1 MQYGYSYRATISC
14 GFTCFYKGFLL
25 ILINYGQVFAF
36 IQKKGVN
43 MIRVI
48 VAVDKNWAIG
58 KDGKLLNNI
67 PDDQRFFRQT
77 TTNQVVI
84 MGRKTLESLPG
95 GKPLPNRT
103 NVILTRNEDFRD
115 PDVLVAHSV
124 QEALDLAQEKGAD
137 IYIAG
142 GSEIY
147 EQMLNYCDEAYVT
160 FIDYAYQADTYFPN
174 LDKMS
179 EWVLV
184 AESEEQTHFDI
195 VYYYRQ
201 YVRRKD
207 FRE

>member
-1 MQYGYSYRATISC
+1 M
-14 GFTCFYKGFLL
+14 K
-25 ILINYGQVFAF
+25 ILST
-36 IQKKGVN
+36 
-43 MIRVI
+43 I
-48 VAVDKNWAIG
+48 VAVDQNWAIG
-58 KDGKLLNNI
+58 KDGKLLNSI

-103 NVILTRNEDFRD
+103 NVILTRNEDYQD

-142 GSEIY
+142 GREIY
-147 EQMLNYCDEAYVT
+147 EQMLTYCDEAYVT

>member
-1 MQYGYSYRATISC
+1 
-14 GFTCFYKGFLL
+14 
-25 ILINYGQVFAF
+25 
-36 IQKKGVN
+36 

-58 KDGKLLNNI
+58 KDGKLLNSI

-103 NVILTRNEDFRD
+103 NVILTRNEDFQD

>member
-1 MQYGYSYRATISC
+1 
-14 GFTCFYKGFLL
+14 
-25 ILINYGQVFAF
+25 
-36 IQKKGVN
+36 

-147 EQMLNYCDEAYVT
+147 DQMLDYCDEAYVT
-160 FIDYAYQADTYFPN
+160 FIDYAYQADTHFPN
-174 LDKMS
+174 LDKMAD
-179 EWVLV
+179 WVLV

-195 VYYYRQ
+195 VYYFRQ

>member
-1 MQYGYSYRATISC
+1 M
-14 GFTCFYKGFLL
+14 
-25 ILINYGQVFAF
+25 
-36 IQKKGVN
+36 
-43 MIRVI
+43 
-48 VAVDKNWAIG
+48 
-58 KDGKLLNNI
+58 
-67 PDDQRFFRQT
+67 
-77 TTNQVVI
+77 
-84 MGRKTLESLPG
+84 
-95 GKPLPNRT
+95 
-103 NVILTRNEDFRD
+103 ILTRNEDFQD

>member
-1 MQYGYSYRATISC
+1 
-14 GFTCFYKGFLL
+14 
-25 ILINYGQVFAF
+25 
-36 IQKKGVN
+36 

-48 VAVDKNWAIG
+48 VAVDRNWAIG
-58 KDGKLLNNI
+58 KDGKLLNSI

-103 NVILTRNEDFRD
+103 NVILTRNEDFQD

-174 LDKMS
+174 LDKMA
-179 EWVLV
+179 EWVMV

>member
-1 MQYGYSYRATISC
+1 
-14 GFTCFYKGFLL
+14 
-25 ILINYGQVFAF
+25 
-36 IQKKGVN
+36 

-58 KDGKLLNNI
+58 KDGQLLTSI

-103 NVILTRNEDFRD
+103 TVILTRNEDYQD
-115 PDVLVAHSV
+115 PGVVVAHSV
-124 QEALDLAQEKGAD
+124 EEALDVAKGRNAD

-147 EQMLNYCDEAYVT
+147 AQMLEYCDEAYVT
-160 FIDYAYQADTYFPN
+160 YIDYAYQADTYFPN
-174 LDKMS
+174 LDKMA

-201 YVRRKD
+201 YSHRKD

>member
-1 MQYGYSYRATISC
+1 
-14 GFTCFYKGFLL
+14 
-25 ILINYGQVFAF
+25 
-36 IQKKGVN
+36 

-58 KDGKLLNNI
+58 KDGKLLNSI

-103 NVILTRNEDFRD
+103 NVILTRNEDFQD

-124 QEALDLAQEKGAD
+124 QEALDLAQEKGVD

>member
-1 MQYGYSYRATISC
+1 
-14 GFTCFYKGFLL
+14 
-25 ILINYGQVFAF
+25 
-36 IQKKGVN
+36 

-103 NVILTRNEDFRD
+103 NVILTRNEDFQD